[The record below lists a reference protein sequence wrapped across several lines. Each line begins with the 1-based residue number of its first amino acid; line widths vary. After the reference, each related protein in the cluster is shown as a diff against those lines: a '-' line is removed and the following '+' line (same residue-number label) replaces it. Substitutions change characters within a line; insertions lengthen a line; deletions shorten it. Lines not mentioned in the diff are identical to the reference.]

1 METLTKDN
9 WRTTWSAEWC
19 EPFAEKQELIT
30 WCEKNHEMVLREI
43 EHNWGLNNFKDW
55 PQVEGDYITSLQLYI
70 AMLQWL
76 KVHGHEL
83 PDEEYWPQ
91 IRDAWHLYK
100 HPEMHHSYFNKLFF
114 AGRPNR
120 EKYIMTPNAKELYDS
135 LPDVVTVYR
144 GCWEGCE
151 DGLSY
156 SLRKD
161 VATYF
166 AFRGIG
172 FPGGHRIITAEVKK
186 KDIIMVLDA
195 DLEQEVLASKV
206 KILDIAEVNQ
216 KWQKQP
222 LYTSL
227 KLELKDKVAAWEAGV
242 YVG

>member
-1 METLTKDN
+1 M
-9 WRTTWSAEWC
+9 
-19 EPFAEKQELIT
+19 
-30 WCEKNHEMVLREI
+30 
-43 EHNWGLNNFKDW
+43 
-55 PQVEGDYITSLQLYI
+55 
-70 AMLQWL
+70 
-76 KVHGHEL
+76 
-83 PDEEYWPQ
+83 
-91 IRDAWHLYK
+91 
-100 HPEMHHSYFNKLFF
+100 
-114 AGRPNR
+114 
-120 EKYIMTPNAKELYDS
+120 
-135 LPDVVTVYR
+135 
-144 GCWEGCE
+144 
-151 DGLSY
+151 SY